1 MTMLLFTRLQLIST
15 WLIVQATTSLE
26 RQVTYTEH
34 PTTTA
39 HQVFT
44 ALQSDST
51 VSKALDASSK
61 ESVTARSPDVV
72 SQVDQQWRYQPATLV
87 LDTSSTTLATH
98 NHIASLETFKVAS
111 ENSSTGNQQQ
121 ASLQSHKSSKEQRAS
136 LISQTSSSG
145 HTSTTAPENSSH
157 EEQIPTPSS
166 TAGVQG
172 TAVPSTLS
180 TPQYGMTNVVQ
191 SLPLHP
197 QNFSTEQSKT
207 VESQLNP
214 SPQNASLIA
223 GEPLSS
229 VDQVNLTQEQQNTTS
244 YGQPWPT
251 TSTPHQGFFNQI
263 PSLLPQNTSIGQKI
277 SSLDQ
282 SVASLRHQ
290 NTISLAQNTSFGQPI
305 TLTSFRGSPSE
316 LQSSLSQNSYPSRIL
331 SPVVQL
337 HSTLVQKNSTSL
349 VQNSTQYGQPITV
362 TPLKSSSAN
371 IPSLTLQ
378 NNSTTQPSSV
388 ADQVTSAQ
396 KLHNNT
402 ELQSSISKNSYPSRT
417 LSPVVQLH
425 STLVQ
430 KNNTSLVQNSTQY
443 GQPITVTPLK
453 SSSAN
458 IPSLTLQNNST
469 TQPSSVAD
477 QVTSAQKLHNNTE
490 LQSSISKN
498 SYPSRILSPV
508 VQLHS
513 TLVQKNSTSLVQNS
527 TQYSQPITVT
537 PIKSS
542 SANIP
547 SLTLQNN
554 STTQPS
560 SVADQVTSA
569 QKLHNN
575 TELQSSI
582 SKNSYPSRTLSPVVQ
597 LHSTLV
603 QKNNTSL
610 VQNSTQYSQPITV
623 TPIKG
628 SSTNIP
634 SLKLQNNST
643 AQPSSVVDQVTS
655 AQELHN
661 NASLTQSKYHEQSVN
676 SYESAPA
683 KVQTMVSSNSSSLQ
697 SLLSVEKLTL
707 PIQKPNFTF
716 LVQNGSN
723 GQPTTVSSHTTSFA
737 QLSSR
742 KPQNSILE
750 QTKTYQPYVNSTP
763 KLLSLPSMFQNDSA
777 EQLATTSTR
786 PYSTIKL
793 ASLITKDNYTEQLL
807 SITHQGNIT
816 YKQQPTSLIYSGKPT
831 TDLFDVGSKVQNA
844 TLIPYSGNTEQI
856 STSATQQNLSIK
868 LSSLILQ
875 GNSAEQPSSPV
886 NQTKSA
892 LRLLSQDSPFSLK
905 PTSAESQANSFVQLT
920 IFIPQN
926 SSILT
931 EIPPSALPL
940 ANLTVE
946 QKFTTALQ
954 PTNLVSQKY
963 SGEQLMTVSDSVQS
977 NSLRTTL
984 AHKHTVEQNSSIIHQ
999 DNSTI
1004 LRLPNK
1010 NSSRLFAT
1018 PVLVVNSTLQQKLT
1032 PTSALD
1038 DESTPKPSTF
1048 LPEINSSEHKFK
1060 TTKLSVHSSL
1070 QERNSTSFTVQT
1082 TATSSQFYSIQQST
1096 QPSSVVDRVTSAQE
1110 LHNYTSLAQSKYHE
1124 QSVTVKSFEG
1134 APAKVQ
1140 TMVSSNS
1147 SSLRSLLSV
1156 EKLTLPIQK
1165 PNFTFLV
1172 QNGSNGQ
1179 PTTVSSHTTSFA
1191 QLSSRKPQNS
1201 ILEQTKTY
1209 QPYVNST
1216 PKLLSL
1222 PSMFQNDSAEQLA
1235 TTSTRPYSTIK
1246 LASLIT
1252 KDNYTEQLL
1261 SITHQGNIT
1270 YKQQPTSL
1278 IYSGKPTTDLFDV
1291 GSKVQNA
1298 TLIPYSGNTEQISTS
1313 ATQQNLSIKLS
1324 SLILQGNSAEQ
1335 PSSPVNQTKSAL
1347 RLLSQDSPFSLKPT
1361 SAESQANSFVQLTI
1375 FIPQNSS
1382 ILTEI
1387 PPSALPLANL
1397 TVEQKFT
1404 TALQPTNLVSQKY
1417 SGEQLMTVSDS
1428 VQSNSL
1434 RTTLA
1439 HKHTVEQNSSIIHQD
1454 NSTILRLP
1462 NKNSSRLFATPVL
1475 VVNSTLQ
1482 QKLTPTSALDD
1493 ESTPKPSTFLPEI
1506 NSSEHKFKTT
1516 KLSVH
1521 SSLQERNST
1530 SFTVQT
1536 TATSSQFY
1544 STQQSTAITLPLLRK
1559 GKKLL
1564 EQRGRKTYRILSCC
1578 SNRL

>member
-61 ESVTARSPDVV
+61 ESVTARSPDVA

-443 GQPITVTPLK
+443 
-453 SSSAN
+453 S
-458 IPSLTLQNNST
+458 
-469 TQPSSVAD
+469 
-477 QVTSAQKLHNNTE
+477 
-490 LQSSISKN
+490 QS
-498 SYPSRILSPV
+498 
-508 VQLHS
+508 
-513 TLVQKNSTSLVQNS
+513 
-527 TQYSQPITVT
+527 
-537 PIKSS
+537 
-542 SANIP
+542 
-547 SLTLQNN
+547 
-554 STTQPS
+554 
-560 SVADQVTSA
+560 
-569 QKLHNN
+569 
-575 TELQSSI
+575 
-582 SKNSYPSRTLSPVVQ
+582 
-597 LHSTLV
+597 
-603 QKNNTSL
+603 
-610 VQNSTQYSQPITV
+610 ITV

-628 SSTNIP
+628 SSANIP

-750 QTKTYQPYVNSTP
+750 QTKTYEPYVNSTP

-793 ASLITKDNYTEQLL
+793 ASLIKKDNYTGQLL

-816 YKQQPTSLIYSGKPT
+816 YKQQPTSLIYSEKPT

-856 STSATQQNLSIK
+856 STSAPQQNLSIK

-892 LRLLSQDSPFSLK
+892 LKLLSQDSPFSLK

-1032 PTSALD
+1032 LTSTLD
-1038 DESTPKPSTF
+1038 DESTPKPSTL
-1048 LPEINSSEHKFK
+1048 LPEISSSEQKFK

-1110 LHNYTSLAQSKYHE
+1110 LHIYTSLAQSKYHE

-1147 SSLRSLLSV
+1147 SSLQSLLSV

-1209 QPYVNST
+1209 EPYVNST

-1246 LASLIT
+1246 LASLIK
-1252 KDNYTEQLL
+1252 KDNYTGQLL

-1278 IYSGKPTTDLFDV
+1278 IYSEKPTTDLFDV

-1313 ATQQNLSIKLS
+1313 APQQNLSIKLS

-1347 RLLSQDSPFSLKPT
+1347 KLLSQDSPFSLKPT

-1482 QKLTPTSALDD
+1482 QKLTLTSTLDD
-1493 ESTPKPSTFLPEI
+1493 ESTPKPSTLLPEI
-1506 NSSEHKFKTT
+1506 SSSEQKFKTT

-1564 EQRGRKTYRILSCC
+1564 EQRGGKTYRILSCC

>member
-1 MTMLLFTRLQLIST
+1 MTILLFTRLQLIST

-26 RQVTYTEH
+26 GQVTYTEH

-51 VSKALDASSK
+51 VSKALDASTK
-61 ESVTARSPDVV
+61 ESVTARSPDVA

-145 HTSTTAPENSSH
+145 HTSTTAPGNSYH

-180 TPQYGMTNVVQ
+180 TPQYRMTNVVQ

-316 LQSSLSQNSYPSRIL
+316 LQSSLSQNSYPSRIS

-425 STLVQ
+425 STLEQ
-430 KNNTSLVQNSTQY
+430 KDS
-443 GQPITVTPLK
+443 
-453 SSSAN
+453 
-458 IPSLTLQNNST
+458 
-469 TQPSSVAD
+469 
-477 QVTSAQKLHNNTE
+477 
-490 LQSSISKN
+490 
-498 SYPSRILSPV
+498 
-508 VQLHS
+508 
-513 TLVQKNSTSLVQNS
+513 
-527 TQYSQPITVT
+527 
-537 PIKSS
+537 
-542 SANIP
+542 
-547 SLTLQNN
+547 
-554 STTQPS
+554 
-560 SVADQVTSA
+560 
-569 QKLHNN
+569 
-575 TELQSSI
+575 
-582 SKNSYPSRTLSPVVQ
+582 
-597 LHSTLV
+597 
-603 QKNNTSL
+603 TSL

-628 SSTNIP
+628 SSANIP

-750 QTKTYQPYVNSTP
+750 QTKTYEPYVNSTP
-763 KLLSLPSMFQNDSA
+763 KLLSLPSMFQSDSA
-777 EQLATTSTR
+777 GQLATTSTW
-786 PYSTIKL
+786 PYPTIKL
-793 ASLITKDNYTEQLL
+793 ASLIKKDNYTEQLL

-892 LRLLSQDSPFSLK
+892 VKLLSQDSPFSLK

-963 SGEQLMTVSDSVQS
+963 SAEQLMTVSASVQS

-1004 LRLPNK
+1004 LRPPNK
-1010 NSSRLFAT
+1010 NSSRLFAI

-1032 PTSALD
+1032 PTSILD

-1048 LPEINSSEHKFK
+1048 LPEINSF
-1060 TTKLSVHSSL
+1060 
-1070 QERNSTSFTVQT
+1070 
-1082 TATSSQFYSIQQST
+1082 
-1096 QPSSVVDRVTSAQE
+1096 
-1110 LHNYTSLAQSKYHE
+1110 
-1124 QSVTVKSFEG
+1124 
-1134 APAKVQ
+1134 
-1140 TMVSSNS
+1140 
-1147 SSLRSLLSV
+1147 
-1156 EKLTLPIQK
+1156 
-1165 PNFTFLV
+1165 
-1172 QNGSNGQ
+1172 
-1179 PTTVSSHTTSFA
+1179 
-1191 QLSSRKPQNS
+1191 
-1201 ILEQTKTY
+1201 
-1209 QPYVNST
+1209 
-1216 PKLLSL
+1216 
-1222 PSMFQNDSAEQLA
+1222 
-1235 TTSTRPYSTIK
+1235 
-1246 LASLIT
+1246 
-1252 KDNYTEQLL
+1252 
-1261 SITHQGNIT
+1261 
-1270 YKQQPTSL
+1270 
-1278 IYSGKPTTDLFDV
+1278 
-1291 GSKVQNA
+1291 
-1298 TLIPYSGNTEQISTS
+1298 
-1313 ATQQNLSIKLS
+1313 
-1324 SLILQGNSAEQ
+1324 
-1335 PSSPVNQTKSAL
+1335 
-1347 RLLSQDSPFSLKPT
+1347 
-1361 SAESQANSFVQLTI
+1361 
-1375 FIPQNSS
+1375 
-1382 ILTEI
+1382 
-1387 PPSALPLANL
+1387 
-1397 TVEQKFT
+1397 
-1404 TALQPTNLVSQKY
+1404 
-1417 SGEQLMTVSDS
+1417 
-1428 VQSNSL
+1428 
-1434 RTTLA
+1434 
-1439 HKHTVEQNSSIIHQD
+1439 
-1454 NSTILRLP
+1454 
-1462 NKNSSRLFATPVL
+1462 
-1475 VVNSTLQ
+1475 
-1482 QKLTPTSALDD
+1482 
-1493 ESTPKPSTFLPEI
+1493 
-1506 NSSEHKFKTT
+1506 EHKFKTT

>member
-26 RQVTYTEH
+26 GQVTYTEH

-51 VSKALDASSK
+51 VSKALDASTK
-61 ESVTARSPDVV
+61 ESVTARSPDVA

-87 LDTSSTTLATH
+87 LDTSSATLATH

-121 ASLQSHKSSKEQRAS
+121 VNLQSHKSSKEERAS

-145 HTSTTAPENSSH
+145 HTSTTVPENSSH

-251 TSTPHQGFFNQI
+251 TSTPNQGFFNQI

-282 SVASLRHQ
+282 SVTSLRHQ

-349 VQNSTQYGQPITV
+349 VQNSTQYGQPMTV

-417 LSPVVQLH
+417 LSSVVKLN

-430 KNNTSLVQNSTQY
+430 KNSTSLVQNSTQY
-443 GQPITVTPLK
+443 GQPITVTP
-453 SSSAN
+453 
-458 IPSLTLQNNST
+458 
-469 TQPSSVAD
+469 
-477 QVTSAQKLHNNTE
+477 
-490 LQSSISKN
+490 
-498 SYPSRILSPV
+498 
-508 VQLHS
+508 
-513 TLVQKNSTSLVQNS
+513 
-527 TQYSQPITVT
+527 
-537 PIKSS
+537 
-542 SANIP
+542 
-547 SLTLQNN
+547 
-554 STTQPS
+554 
-560 SVADQVTSA
+560 
-569 QKLHNN
+569 
-575 TELQSSI
+575 
-582 SKNSYPSRTLSPVVQ
+582 
-597 LHSTLV
+597 
-603 QKNNTSL
+603 
-610 VQNSTQYSQPITV
+610 
-623 TPIKG
+623 IKG
-628 SSTNIP
+628 SSANIP

-643 AQPSSVVDQVTS
+643 TQPSSVVDQVTS

-707 PIQKPNFTF
+707 PIQKQNFTF

-750 QTKTYQPYVNSTP
+750 QTKTYEPYVNSTP

-816 YKQQPTSLIYSGKPT
+816 YKQQPTSQIYSGKPT

-856 STSATQQNLSIK
+856 STSASQQNLSIK

-892 LRLLSQDSPFSLK
+892 VKLLSQDSPFSLK

-940 ANLTVE
+940 TNLTVE

-963 SGEQLMTVSDSVQS
+963 SAEQLMTVSASVQS

-984 AHKHTVEQNSSIIHQ
+984 ARKHTVEQNSSIIHQ

-1004 LRLPNK
+1004 LGPPNK

-1032 PTSALD
+1032 PTSVLD
-1038 DESTPKPSTF
+1038 NESTPKPSTL

-1082 TATSSQFYSIQQST
+1082 TATLSQFYSIQQST

-1147 SSLRSLLSV
+1147 SSLQSLLSV

-1165 PNFTFLV
+1165 QNFTFLV

-1209 QPYVNST
+1209 EPYVNST

-1270 YKQQPTSL
+1270 YKQQPTSQ

-1313 ATQQNLSIKLS
+1313 ASQQNLSIKLS

-1335 PSSPVNQTKSAL
+1335 PSSPVNQTKSAVK
-1347 RLLSQDSPFSLKPT
+1347 LLSQDSPFSLKPT

-1387 PPSALPLANL
+1387 PPSALPLTNL

-1417 SGEQLMTVSDS
+1417 SAEQLMTVSAS

-1439 HKHTVEQNSSIIHQD
+1439 RKHTVEQNSSIIHQD
-1454 NSTILRLP
+1454 NSTILGPP

-1516 KLSVH
+1516 KLGVH

-1559 GKKLL
+1559 GEKLL

>member
-15 WLIVQATTSLE
+15 WLIVQTTTSLE
-26 RQVTYTEH
+26 GQVTYTEH

-51 VSKALDASSK
+51 VSKALDASTK
-61 ESVTARSPDVV
+61 ESVTARSPDVA

-166 TAGVQG
+166 TAGVHG

-263 PSLLPQNTSIGQKI
+263 PSLRPQNTSIGQKI

-282 SVASLRHQ
+282 SVASLRNQ

-349 VQNSTQYGQPITV
+349 VQNSTQYGQPIAV

-430 KNNTSLVQNSTQY
+430 KNS
-443 GQPITVTPLK
+443 
-453 SSSAN
+453 
-458 IPSLTLQNNST
+458 
-469 TQPSSVAD
+469 
-477 QVTSAQKLHNNTE
+477 
-490 LQSSISKN
+490 
-498 SYPSRILSPV
+498 
-508 VQLHS
+508 
-513 TLVQKNSTSLVQNS
+513 
-527 TQYSQPITVT
+527 
-537 PIKSS
+537 
-542 SANIP
+542 
-547 SLTLQNN
+547 
-554 STTQPS
+554 
-560 SVADQVTSA
+560 
-569 QKLHNN
+569 
-575 TELQSSI
+575 
-582 SKNSYPSRTLSPVVQ
+582 
-597 LHSTLV
+597 
-603 QKNNTSL
+603 TSL

-628 SSTNIP
+628 SSANIP

-643 AQPSSVVDQVTS
+643 TQPSSVVDQVTS

-707 PIQKPNFTF
+707 PIQKQNFTF

-750 QTKTYQPYVNSTP
+750 QTKTYEPYVNSTP

-816 YKQQPTSLIYSGKPT
+816 YKQQPTSQIYSGKPT

-844 TLIPYSGNTEQI
+844 TLIPYSGNTEKI
-856 STSATQQNLSIK
+856 STSAPQQNLSIK

-892 LRLLSQDSPFSLK
+892 LKLLSQDSPFSLK

-940 ANLTVE
+940 TNLTVE

-1004 LRLPNK
+1004 LRPPNK

-1032 PTSALD
+1032 PTSTLD
-1038 DESTPKPSTF
+1038 DESTPKPFTL
-1048 LPEINSSEHKFK
+1048 LPEISSSEQKFK

-1070 QERNSTSFTVQT
+1070 QERNST
-1082 TATSSQFYSIQQST
+1082 
-1096 QPSSVVDRVTSAQE
+1096 
-1110 LHNYTSLAQSKYHE
+1110 N
-1124 QSVTVKSFEG
+1124 
-1134 APAKVQ
+1134 
-1140 TMVSSNS
+1140 
-1147 SSLRSLLSV
+1147 
-1156 EKLTLPIQK
+1156 
-1165 PNFTFLV
+1165 
-1172 QNGSNGQ
+1172 
-1179 PTTVSSHTTSFA
+1179 
-1191 QLSSRKPQNS
+1191 
-1201 ILEQTKTY
+1201 
-1209 QPYVNST
+1209 
-1216 PKLLSL
+1216 
-1222 PSMFQNDSAEQLA
+1222 
-1235 TTSTRPYSTIK
+1235 
-1246 LASLIT
+1246 
-1252 KDNYTEQLL
+1252 
-1261 SITHQGNIT
+1261 
-1270 YKQQPTSL
+1270 
-1278 IYSGKPTTDLFDV
+1278 
-1291 GSKVQNA
+1291 
-1298 TLIPYSGNTEQISTS
+1298 
-1313 ATQQNLSIKLS
+1313 
-1324 SLILQGNSAEQ
+1324 
-1335 PSSPVNQTKSAL
+1335 
-1347 RLLSQDSPFSLKPT
+1347 
-1361 SAESQANSFVQLTI
+1361 
-1375 FIPQNSS
+1375 
-1382 ILTEI
+1382 
-1387 PPSALPLANL
+1387 
-1397 TVEQKFT
+1397 
-1404 TALQPTNLVSQKY
+1404 
-1417 SGEQLMTVSDS
+1417 
-1428 VQSNSL
+1428 
-1434 RTTLA
+1434 
-1439 HKHTVEQNSSIIHQD
+1439 
-1454 NSTILRLP
+1454 
-1462 NKNSSRLFATPVL
+1462 
-1475 VVNSTLQ
+1475 
-1482 QKLTPTSALDD
+1482 
-1493 ESTPKPSTFLPEI
+1493 
-1506 NSSEHKFKTT
+1506 
-1516 KLSVH
+1516 
-1521 SSLQERNST
+1521 
-1530 SFTVQT
+1530 FTVQT

-1544 STQQSTAITLPLLRK
+1544 STQRSTAITLPLLRK
-1559 GKKLL
+1559 GKKFV

>member
-15 WLIVQATTSLE
+15 WLIVQTTTSLE
-26 RQVTYTEH
+26 GQVTYTEH

-51 VSKALDASSK
+51 VSKALDASTK
-61 ESVTARSPDVV
+61 ESVTARSPDVA

-87 LDTSSTTLATH
+87 LDTSSATLATH

-166 TAGVQG
+166 TAGVHG

-263 PSLLPQNTSIGQKI
+263 PSLRPQNTSIGQKI

-282 SVASLRHQ
+282 SVASLRNQ

-349 VQNSTQYGQPITV
+349 VQNSTQYGQPIAV

-430 KNNTSLVQNSTQY
+430 KNS
-443 GQPITVTPLK
+443 
-453 SSSAN
+453 
-458 IPSLTLQNNST
+458 
-469 TQPSSVAD
+469 
-477 QVTSAQKLHNNTE
+477 
-490 LQSSISKN
+490 
-498 SYPSRILSPV
+498 
-508 VQLHS
+508 
-513 TLVQKNSTSLVQNS
+513 
-527 TQYSQPITVT
+527 
-537 PIKSS
+537 
-542 SANIP
+542 
-547 SLTLQNN
+547 
-554 STTQPS
+554 
-560 SVADQVTSA
+560 
-569 QKLHNN
+569 
-575 TELQSSI
+575 
-582 SKNSYPSRTLSPVVQ
+582 
-597 LHSTLV
+597 
-603 QKNNTSL
+603 TSL

-628 SSTNIP
+628 SSANIP

-643 AQPSSVVDQVTS
+643 TQPSSVVDQVTS

-707 PIQKPNFTF
+707 PIQKQNFTF

-750 QTKTYQPYVNSTP
+750 QTKTYEPYVNSTP
-763 KLLSLPSMFQNDSA
+763 KLLSLPSMFQSDSA
-777 EQLATTSTR
+777 GQLATTSTW
-786 PYSTIKL
+786 PYSTIKI

-816 YKQQPTSLIYSGKPT
+816 YKQQPTSQIYSGKPT

-856 STSATQQNLSIK
+856 STSASQQNLSIK

-892 LRLLSQDSPFSLK
+892 VKLLSQDSPFSLK

-977 NSLRTTL
+977 NPLRTTL

-1004 LRLPNK
+1004 LRPPNK

-1032 PTSALD
+1032 PTSTLD
-1038 DESTPKPSTF
+1038 DESTPKPSTL
-1048 LPEINSSEHKFK
+1048 LPEISSSEQKFK

-1070 QERNSTSFTVQT
+1070 QERNST
-1082 TATSSQFYSIQQST
+1082 
-1096 QPSSVVDRVTSAQE
+1096 
-1110 LHNYTSLAQSKYHE
+1110 N
-1124 QSVTVKSFEG
+1124 
-1134 APAKVQ
+1134 
-1140 TMVSSNS
+1140 
-1147 SSLRSLLSV
+1147 
-1156 EKLTLPIQK
+1156 
-1165 PNFTFLV
+1165 
-1172 QNGSNGQ
+1172 
-1179 PTTVSSHTTSFA
+1179 
-1191 QLSSRKPQNS
+1191 
-1201 ILEQTKTY
+1201 
-1209 QPYVNST
+1209 
-1216 PKLLSL
+1216 
-1222 PSMFQNDSAEQLA
+1222 
-1235 TTSTRPYSTIK
+1235 
-1246 LASLIT
+1246 
-1252 KDNYTEQLL
+1252 
-1261 SITHQGNIT
+1261 
-1270 YKQQPTSL
+1270 
-1278 IYSGKPTTDLFDV
+1278 
-1291 GSKVQNA
+1291 
-1298 TLIPYSGNTEQISTS
+1298 
-1313 ATQQNLSIKLS
+1313 
-1324 SLILQGNSAEQ
+1324 
-1335 PSSPVNQTKSAL
+1335 
-1347 RLLSQDSPFSLKPT
+1347 
-1361 SAESQANSFVQLTI
+1361 
-1375 FIPQNSS
+1375 
-1382 ILTEI
+1382 
-1387 PPSALPLANL
+1387 
-1397 TVEQKFT
+1397 
-1404 TALQPTNLVSQKY
+1404 
-1417 SGEQLMTVSDS
+1417 
-1428 VQSNSL
+1428 
-1434 RTTLA
+1434 
-1439 HKHTVEQNSSIIHQD
+1439 
-1454 NSTILRLP
+1454 
-1462 NKNSSRLFATPVL
+1462 
-1475 VVNSTLQ
+1475 
-1482 QKLTPTSALDD
+1482 
-1493 ESTPKPSTFLPEI
+1493 
-1506 NSSEHKFKTT
+1506 
-1516 KLSVH
+1516 
-1521 SSLQERNST
+1521 
-1530 SFTVQT
+1530 FTVQT

-1544 STQQSTAITLPLLRK
+1544 STQRSTAITLPLLRK
-1559 GKKLL
+1559 GKKFV